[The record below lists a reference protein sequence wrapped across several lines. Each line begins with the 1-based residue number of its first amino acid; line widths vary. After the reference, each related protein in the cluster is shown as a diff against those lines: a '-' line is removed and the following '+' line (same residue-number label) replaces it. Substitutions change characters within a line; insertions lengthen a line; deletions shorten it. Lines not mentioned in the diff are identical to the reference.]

1 MRITV
6 EELFMKLAR
15 YELNEEIGYG
25 IVDGDNLRLLDACPF
40 ADFNETGDTVAL
52 EDVNLLAPTRPSKVL
67 AVGLNY
73 RSHLGDASEPQNP
86 EIFIKTP
93 SCINDPGGDIV
104 LPSGDDDVHAEGEL
118 VVIIKEQTSKAT
130 PDEAAANILGVT
142 CGNDVSARTW
152 QSNDMQWWRAKA
164 SDTFGPMGPYIAT
177 DVDYGDLQLET
188 RINGDVVQSQT
199 TGDLIFPVPVIVS
212 FISQAITLNPG
223 DAVYTGTPG
232 TTTALQAGDVVEV
245 EIEGIGVLSNPVVS

>member
-1 MRITV
+1 
-6 EELFMKLAR
+6 MKLAR
-15 YELNEEIGYG
+15 YELNGTIGYG
-25 IVDGDNLRLLDACPF
+25 IVDGNSLNTLDAYPF
-40 ADFNETGDTVAL
+40 TDFNETGDTVAI
-52 EDVNLLAPTRPSKVL
+52 EDVKILAPTEPSKVL

-73 RSHLGDASEPQNP
+73 RSHLGKEPEPQNP

-93 SCINDPGGDIV
+93 SCINDPEGDII
-104 LPSGDDDVHAEGEL
+104 LPDGDDDVHAEGEL
-118 VVIIKEQTSKAT
+118 VVIIKERTSKAS

-212 FISQAITLNPG
+212 FISQAITLEPG
-223 DAVYTGTPG
+223 DVVYTGTPG
-232 TTTALQAGDVVEV
+232 TTTALKDGDVVEV
-245 EIEGIGVLSNPVVS
+245 EIEGIGILRNPVVS

>member
-1 MRITV
+1 MRIKV

-15 YELNEEIGYG
+15 YELNGSIGYG
-25 IVDGDNLRLLDACPF
+25 IVDGNNIKTLDACPLTNI
-40 ADFNETGDTVAL
+40 NETGDTVVL
-52 EDVNLLAPTRPSKVL
+52 DDVKLLAPTSPSKVL

-73 RSHLGDASEPQNP
+73 RSHLGNEPEPKNP

-93 SCINDPGGDIV
+93 SCINDPGGEIV
-104 LPSGDDDVHAEGEL
+104 LPSGDDEVHAEGEL
-118 VVIIKEQTSKAT
+118 VVIIKGRTSKAT

-164 SDTFGPMGPYIAT
+164 SDTFGPMGPFVAT
-177 DVDYGDLQLET
+177 DIDYGDLQLET

-223 DAVYTGTPG
+223 DAVFTGTPG
-232 TTTALQAGDVVEV
+232 TTTALKAGDVVEV
-245 EIEGIGVLSNPVVS
+245 EIEGIGVLSNPVVA